1 MCVPNAN
8 TGLACAACT
17 SQKLGCKPK
26 AQWALVRHAELKAEK
41 AAALA
46 QQVAQHAEQEVG
58 KAAKKPAD
66 TAKPSEP
73 SKAKGKRR
81 NMVGEYWFCSH
92 PKCADA
98 L

>member
-1 MCVPNAN
+1 MCIPNAN
-8 TGLACAACT
+8 TGLACATCT

-26 AQWALVRHAELKAEK
+26 AQWALVRHVELKAEK

-46 QQVAQHAEQEVG
+46 QQVAQHVEQDDG
-58 KAAKKPAD
+58 KAAKKAAYA
-66 TAKPSEP
+66 AKTSDP

-81 NMVGEYWFCSH
+81 NMVGKYWFRFH
-92 PKCADA
+92 PNCTDT